1 LTLKGEFGCIK
12 ANMKKIIFAGLL
24 AVAVVAVGCVS
35 TVSGT
40 HSFATSVYPDSV
52 AGRYPRSLDQVY
64 NASITV
70 ITRNGVLVTEY
81 IPHDTTNSVRSL
93 EGKVQ
98 DRTVWISV
106 EAVAPRETEVSVQA
120 RSKWG
125 TTDLELV
132 HELEKEIALELDR

>member
-1 LTLKGEFGCIK
+1 
-12 ANMKKIIFAGLL
+12 MKKAIFAALL

-52 AGRYPRSLDQVY
+52 SGRYPRSLDQVY

-70 ITRNGVLVTEY
+70 IKRNGVLVTEY

-106 EAVAPRETEVSVQA
+106 EGVAPRETAVSVQA